1 MKNLNSKDVEI
12 VKEVLHNNFATH
24 TQCELIYDGYFWVG
38 NKALCNRLDSFVTS
52 YQLSILRKFFT
63 NELLIGRIIESL
75 N

>member
-1 MKNLNSKDVEI
+1 MKNLNSQDVII
-12 VKEVLHNNFATH
+12 VKEVLHDNFATR

-63 NELLIGRIIESL
+63 DELLIGRIVNAL